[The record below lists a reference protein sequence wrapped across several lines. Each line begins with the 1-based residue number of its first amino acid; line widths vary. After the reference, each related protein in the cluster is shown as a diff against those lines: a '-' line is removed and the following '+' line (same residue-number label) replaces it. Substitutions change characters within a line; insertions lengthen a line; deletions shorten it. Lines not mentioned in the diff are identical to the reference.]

1 MQGEF
6 IKLVIIFVAIMGMIL
21 MKRKLSEAMVVSIL
35 LTIILF
41 QVPFTEA
48 LKMAVHSVYEKGT
61 LLVIGSFILVTFLQ
75 RIMEK
80 RKLLERAELALQR
93 LSGDRRLVCMVA
105 PVVIGF
111 LPSAGAVNICG
122 AIVDKATGNDLD
134 VEEKTFVTSYYR
146 HISESFSPTYNAILL
161 ALSITSVATGKFVF
175 VMLPLVVVLLI
186 LGYVFYLKKLTKGY
200 GTEGEGYNKKEEA
213 KQLLYCFWPLLL
225 CIILVIS
232 LNSSVIKVLP
242 FVILLAIIVY
252 RLNMIEIWEFVK
264 SSFEMRIIVNTVILM
279 VFKNI
284 LTYTGAIAKLPEAF
298 GDTILPQFMTFG
310 VIMFLGTIVS
320 GANSMIVL
328 LIPLAFASIPNA
340 GAGLLVY
347 LMALS
352 YAAMQLSPTHICLAI
367 ITEYFKVSWGQLMK
381 KSLPVIGIFVVIV
394 NVYYVL
400 TSALGI
406 L

>member
-6 IKLVIIFVAIMGMIL
+6 IKLAIIFVAIMGMIL

-186 LGYVFYLKKLTKGY
+186 LGYVFYLKKLTK
-200 GTEGEGYNKKEEA
+200 
-213 KQLLYCFWPLLL
+213 Q
-225 CIILVIS
+225 
-232 LNSSVIKVLP
+232 NS
-242 FVILLAIIVY
+242 FC
-252 RLNMIEIWEFVK
+252 
-264 SSFEMRIIVNTVILM
+264 
-279 VFKNI
+279 
-284 LTYTGAIAKLPEAF
+284 
-298 GDTILPQFMTFG
+298 
-310 VIMFLGTIVS
+310 IVS
-320 GANSMIVL
+320 GRC
-328 LIPLAFASIPNA
+328 FCAS
-340 GAGLLVY
+340 Y
-347 LMALS
+347 L
-352 YAAMQLSPTHICLAI
+352 
-367 ITEYFKVSWGQLMK
+367 
-381 KSLPVIGIFVVIV
+381 
-394 NVYYVL
+394 
-400 TSALGI
+400 
-406 L
+406 

>member
-1 MQGEF
+1 
-6 IKLVIIFVAIMGMIL
+6 
-21 MKRKLSEAMVVSIL
+21 
-35 LTIILF
+35 
-41 QVPFTEA
+41 
-48 LKMAVHSVYEKGT
+48 
-61 LLVIGSFILVTFLQ
+61 
-75 RIMEK
+75 
-80 RKLLERAELALQR
+80 
-93 LSGDRRLVCMVA
+93 
-105 PVVIGF
+105 
-111 LPSAGAVNICG
+111 
-122 AIVDKATGNDLD
+122 
-134 VEEKTFVTSYYR
+134 
-146 HISESFSPTYNAILL
+146 
-161 ALSITSVATGKFVF
+161 
-175 VMLPLVVVLLI
+175 MLPLVVILLI

-200 GTEGEGYNKKEEA
+200 GTEGEVYSKKEEA

-252 RLNMIEIWEFVK
+252 RLSMSEIWEFAK

-279 VFKNI
+279 IFKNI

-298 GDTILPQFMTFG
+298 GGTTLPQFMAFG
-310 VIMFLGTIVS
+310 IIMFLGTIVS

-367 ITEYFKVSWGQLMK
+367 ITKYFKVSWGQLMK

-400 TSALGI
+400 ISALGI
-406 L
+406 